1 MTQEQGTPLSDNIIV
16 WTKEDGSVR
25 ITQMIDDTIDV
36 DEEIEK
42 ISASDP
48 SLTFKFKGK
57 LSETGVAINY
67 FYGALAV
74 DEDDNLA
81 YDMVKA
87 RNIWRNILRQLRE
100 PKLAALDLAYQRAD
114 ESGNTALKTEIVAK
128 KNILRDC
135 TADPDI
141 EAATSLNDLRRTL
154 PELLAD

>member
-57 LSETGVAINY
+57 LSETGVAINF

-114 ESGNTALKTEIVAK
+114 ESGNATLKAEIVAK

-141 EAATSLNDLRRTL
+141 ETATSLNDLRRTL

>member
-1 MTQEQGTPLSDNIIV
+1 MTGTPLSDNIIV
-16 WTKEDGSVR
+16 WEAEDGSVR

-36 DEEIEK
+36 DAEIEK
-42 ISASDP
+42 VSASDP
-48 SLTFKFKGK
+48 TLTFKFKGK
-57 LSETGVAINY
+57 LSETGIAINF
-67 FYGALAV
+67 FYGALVV
-74 DEDDNLA
+74 DEDNNLA

-87 RNIWRNILRQLRE
+87 RNIWRDILRRLRE
-100 PKLAALDLAYQRAD
+100 PKLQELDLAYQRAD
-114 ESGNTALKTEIVAK
+114 EAGNATLKAEIVAK